1 MASESRANDAD
12 RGEDGDDLEDK
23 VSTFGED
30 LAGLSDAELER
41 RAEDYLGFEGTWT
54 ASGVGHG
61 DE

>member
-12 RGEDGDDLEDK
+12 RGEGGDDLEDK

-41 RAEDYLGFEGTWT
+41 RAEAYLGFDGSW
-54 ASGVGHG
+54 GDHG
-61 DE
+61 R